1 MGYLGVT
8 CQDVTQ
14 EVSEMYDMP
23 AGVYLKTIVPNCAA
37 DQAGLKKGDIIT
49 RFDGVSISSYDALRE
64 RLQYYEAGETVEVTV
79 QSPGDGGYTEKT
91 VSVTLST
98 QAEVEANQ

>member
-1 MGYLGVT
+1 
-8 CQDVTQ
+8 
-14 EVSEMYDMP
+14 MYDMP
-23 AGVYLKTIVPNCAA
+23 AGVYLKSVVPNCAA
-37 DQAGLKKGDIIT
+37 ANAGLQKGDILT
-49 RFDGVSISSYDALRE
+49 RFAGVSISSYDALRE

-91 VSVTLST
+91 VTLTLSS